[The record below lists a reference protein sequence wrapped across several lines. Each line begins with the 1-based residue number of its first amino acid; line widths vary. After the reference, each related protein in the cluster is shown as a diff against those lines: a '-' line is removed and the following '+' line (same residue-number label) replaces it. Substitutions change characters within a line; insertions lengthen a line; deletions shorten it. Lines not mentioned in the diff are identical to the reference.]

1 MVSIGNKSKLVTSE
15 VCQKC
20 GKCCK
25 IFEMSDRIDFALR
38 FMWMNN
44 KRIKVEDTDFRWDDG
59 SEMKLITFKFPCS
72 QLEFRDGK
80 YWCKAWNKER
90 PDFCN
95 TYPDHNFY
103 KYPEWNREGIIKEL
117 EEVRKTCIGLRNV
130 SVDDVIKMLK
140 EHRKENGN

>member
-15 VCQKC
+15 ICQKC

-25 IFEMSDRIDFALR
+25 IFETSESTDYALR
-38 FMWMNN
+38 FLWMD
-44 KRIKVEDTDFRWDDG
+44 IKKIKAKDTDFRFEDG
-59 SEMKLITFKFPCS
+59 KELKLVTFKFPCS

-80 YWCKAWNKER
+80 YWCKVWNKER

-103 KYPEWNREGIIKEL
+103 KYPEWNKEGIQKEL
-117 EEVRKTCIGLRNV
+117 EDMRETCIGLKSV
-130 SVDDVIKMLK
+130 SVDDVINMLK
-140 EHRKENGN
+140 EMRK